1 MRTSAYQSY
10 MKCMTCFSSHHI
22 PNLRTNISH
31 QLFKGKYNA
40 IVSPLSNRMQVRWKS
55 GKDDISSIV
64 IPVPLTPANS
74 VDDINVGEELSTK
87 INKDD
92 IIKLLNKF
100 YKQPEVT
107 IVAAENGLD
116 SKLFH
121 RAAISFRN
129 FCMESEHLPVDLH
142 IALSDV
148 LQGAGHVTDILPYFL
163 DHAKQIFPHLE
174 CMEELKKIS
183 DLRQPA
189 NWYPNA
195 RTLNRKLIFHAGPTN
210 SGKTYKALERFMTSK
225 SGVYCGPLKLLS
237 VEVFNKTNEKGTP
250 CDLVTGEERQ
260 HVLPNNTPAN
270 HVACT
275 IEMVSVENKYE
286 VAVID
291 EIQMIKDPGRGW
303 AWTRALLGLVA
314 DEIHICGEAAAIDL
328 VKEIANSCGE
338 ELEVRKYERL
348 TALTIENNA
357 LMNLNNIQPGDCIV
371 CFSKKDIFSVS
382 LELEKRGFECAVIYG
397 GLPPGTKLAQ
407 AKKFNDPNHPCK
419 ILVATDA
426 IGMGLNLSIR
436 RIIFY
441 SLMKPCF
448 NEKGEKEIDTI
459 SPSQALQIGGRAGRF
474 NTQFSEG
481 HVTTFRDEDLPILK
495 SIMSKNIERLEKAG
509 LHPTADQVEL
519 FAYHLPHATLS
530 NLIDIF
536 ISLCIMDTS
545 SYFMCD
551 TEGFKFLAD
560 MIQHISL
567 PLRARYVFCCAP
579 INKQQPFV
587 CSMFTKF
594 SKQYSMNEPL
604 TAAKLCKI
612 IGWPFSAPQNI
623 ADLIHQEAVF
633 DVLDLYLWLS
643 YRFPDLFPDV
653 QAVRSIQRELDEII
667 QQGVFN
673 ITHLLKADETA
684 ENMDDHG
691 KYKYSNR
698 RNKDSLRT
706 AEELDVNE
714 LMKFGGSNRNF
725 GQGRLTRELLN
736 QGLITPQ
743 MLKTLQK
750 EWEESLEDPN
760 PLNPMRTKKFSK
772 VHTRRNKK
780 K

>member
-1 MRTSAYQSY
+1 MPQCIFCS
-10 MKCMTCFSSHHI
+10 
-22 PNLRTNISH
+22 L
-31 QLFKGKYNA
+31 
-40 IVSPLSNRMQVRWKS
+40 RWKS
-55 GKDDISSIV
+55 GKDDLSSIV
-64 IPVPLTPANS
+64 IPVPFTPANNS
-74 VDDINVGEELSTK
+74 DDINVGEELSKK

-92 IIKLLNKF
+92 ILKIINQF
-100 YKQPEVT
+100 YKQPEVA
-107 IVAAENGLD
+107 IQVAENGLD

-129 FCMESEHLPVDLH
+129 FCMESEKLPVELH
-142 IALSDV
+142 IIFSDI
-148 LQGAGHVTDILPYFL
+148 LQNAGHLHNLLPYFL
-163 DHAKQIFPHLE
+163 EHAKQIFPHLE
-174 CMEELKKIS
+174 CMEELKQIS

-189 NWYPNA
+189 NWYEEA
-195 RTLNRKLIFHAGPTN
+195 RKLQRKLIFHAGPTN
-210 SGKTYKALERFMTSK
+210 SGKTYRALERFMSSK

-260 HVLPNNTPAN
+260 SVLPDNMPAN

-275 IEMVSVENKYE
+275 IEMVSVENRYE

-314 DEIHICGEAAAIDL
+314 DEIHICGEGAAIDL
-328 VKEIANSCGE
+328 VKEIASSCGE
-338 ELEVRKYERL
+338 ELEVRTYDRL
-348 TALTIENNA
+348 TPLTIENNA
-357 LMNLNNIQPGDCIV
+357 LRDLNNIQPGDCVV
-371 CFSKKDIFSVS
+371 CFSKNDIFNVS
-382 LELEKRGFECAVIYG
+382 LDLERKGFECAVIYG

-436 RIIFY
+436 RVIFY
-441 SLMKPCF
+441 TLVKPVM

-459 SPSQALQIGGRAGRF
+459 STSQALQIGGRAGRF

-481 HVTTFRDEDLPILK
+481 YVTTFRSEDLPILK
-495 SIMSKNIERLEKAG
+495 TIMAKTVEPLEKAG
-509 LHPTADQVEL
+509 LHPTADQLEL
-519 FAYHLPHATLS
+519 FSYHLRDASLS

-536 ISLCIMDTS
+536 VSLCMMDTS

-560 MIQHISL
+560 MIQHVPL

-579 INKQQPFV
+579 INKRLPFV
-587 CSMFTKF
+587 CTMFLKF
-594 SKQYSMNEPL
+594 SKQYSQNEPL
-604 TAAKLCKI
+604 TADKLCRT
-612 IGWPFSAPQNI
+612 IGCPFSAPQNI
-623 ADLIHQEAVF
+623 IHLVHQEAVH

-643 YRFPDLFPDV
+643 YRFRDLFPDV
-653 QAVRSIQRELDEII
+653 QEVRVMQKELDEII

-673 ITHLLKADETA
+673 ITHLLKASEATDGLDEPVEPKASRNNKTTTISK
-684 ENMDDHG
+684 EVDTDEDTPSQLKSFGHG
-691 KYKYSNR
+691 K
-698 RNKDSLRT
+698 
-706 AEELDVNE
+706 
-714 LMKFGGSNRNF
+714 
-725 GQGRLTRELLN
+725 LTTELLE
-736 QGLITPQ
+736 QGLITPK

-750 EWEESLEDPN
+750 EWEASLEEDSPQFN
-760 PLNPMRTKKFSK
+760 PLAKPKKYSK
-772 VHTRRNKK
+772 VYTRKPKK

>member
-1 MRTSAYQSY
+1 MRTSGYHSY
-10 MKCMTCFSSHHI
+10 MKCITRLSVQQPS
-22 PNLRTNISH
+22 LRTNFSNK
-31 QLFKGKYNA
+31 LLTSKYCGIIA
-40 IVSPLSNRMQVRWKS
+40 PLSNGYQLRWKS

-87 INKDD
+87 MNKDD
-92 IIKLLNKF
+92 ILKLINKF

-107 IVAAENGLD
+107 IAAAENGLD

-129 FCMESEHLPVDLH
+129 FCIESEHLPVDLH
-142 IALSDV
+142 IALSDI

-183 DLRQPA
+183 DLRQPSS
-189 NWYPNA
+189 WYPNA
-195 RTLNRKLIFHAGPTN
+195 RTINRKLIFHAGPTN
-210 SGKTYKALERFMTSK
+210 SGKTYRALERFMTSK

-260 HVLPNNTPAN
+260 MVLPDNTPAN

-303 AWTRALLGLVA
+303 AWTRALLGLCA
-314 DEIHICGEAAAIDL
+314 EEIHICGEGAAIDL
-328 VKEIANSCGE
+328 VREIAGSCGE

-348 TALTIENNA
+348 TTLTIENNA
-357 LMNLNNIQPGDCIV
+357 LMDLSKIQPGDCIV
-371 CFSKKDIFSVS
+371 CFSKNDIFTVS

-441 SLMKPCF
+441 SLMKPVI

-481 HVTTFRDEDLPILK
+481 FVTTFRNEDLPILK
-495 SIMSKNIERLEKAG
+495 SIMSKDVENLEKAG

-579 INKQQPFV
+579 INKRQPFV

-594 SKQYSMNEPL
+594 ARQYSLNEPM
-604 TAAKLCKI
+604 TSTKLCKI
-612 IGWPFSAPQNI
+612 IGWPFSPPQNI
-623 ADLIHQEAVF
+623 VQLVHQEAVF

-653 QAVRSIQRELDEII
+653 QAVRKIQRQLDEII

-673 ITHLLKADETA
+673 ITHLLKAEEA
-684 ENMDDHG
+684 ADDIEDHIDYKSSNR
-691 KYKYSNR
+691 KYKSSL
-698 RNKDSLRT
+698 DS
-706 AEELDVNE
+706 ADDLDPDNI
-714 LMKFGGSNRNF
+714 MKFEKNIKNF
-725 GQGRLTRELLN
+725 GKGRLTQELLN
-736 QGLITPQ
+736 QGLLTPQ
-743 MLKTLQK
+743 MLKTLQR
-750 EWEESLEDPN
+750 EWEQSLEESQSPFN
-760 PLNPMRTKKFSK
+760 PLKSKKISS
-772 VHTRRNKK
+772 HPRRNKK

>member
-1 MRTSAYQSY
+1 
-10 MKCMTCFSSHHI
+10 MKCITRLGTQQPS
-22 PNLRTNISH
+22 LRTNASNK
-31 QLFKGKYNA
+31 LLSSKYCGIIA
-40 IVSPLSNRMQVRWKS
+40 PLSNTHQLRWKS
-55 GKDDISSIV
+55 GRDDISSIV

-92 IIKLLNKF
+92 ILKLINKF
-100 YKQPEVT
+100 YKQPEVN

-121 RAAISFRN
+121 RAAISFRT

-142 IALSDV
+142 IALSDI

-183 DLRQPA
+183 DLRQPS

-195 RTLNRKLIFHAGPTN
+195 RTINRKLVFHAGPTN
-210 SGKTYKALERFMTSK
+210 SGKTYRALERFMTSK

-260 HVLPNNTPAN
+260 MVLPDNSPAN

-303 AWTRALLGLVA
+303 AWTRALLGLCA
-314 DEIHICGEAAAIDL
+314 EEIHICGEAAAIDL
-328 VKEIANSCGE
+328 VREIASSCGE

-348 TALTIENNA
+348 TTLTIENNA
-357 LMNLNNIQPGDCIV
+357 LMDLSKIQPGDCIV
-371 CFSKKDIFSVS
+371 CFSKNDIFTVS

-436 RIIFY
+436 RVIFY
-441 SLMKPCF
+441 SLMKPVI

-459 SPSQALQIGGRAGRF
+459 SASQALQIGGRAGRF

-481 HVTTFRDEDLPILK
+481 FVTTFRNEDLPILK
-495 SIMSKNIERLEKAG
+495 SIMAKDVEKLEKAG

-560 MIQHISL
+560 MIQYISL

-579 INKQQPFV
+579 INKRQPFV

-594 SKQYSMNEPL
+594 ARQYSSNEPM
-604 TAAKLCKI
+604 TSNKLCKI
-612 IGWPFSAPQNI
+612 IGWPFSPPQNI
-623 ADLIHQEAVF
+623 VQLVHQEAVF

-653 QAVRSIQRELDEII
+653 QAVRKIQRQLDEII

-673 ITHLLKADETA
+673 ITHLLKAEEA
-684 ENMDDHG
+684 ADDVEDHIDYKTSSR
-691 KYKYSNR
+691 KYKSSL
-698 RNKDSLRT
+698 DS
-706 AEELDVNE
+706 ADDLDPDSV
-714 LMKFGGSNRNF
+714 MKFGKNNKNF
-725 GQGRLTRELLN
+725 GNGRLTRELLN
-736 QGLITPQ
+736 QGLLTPE

-750 EWEESLEDPN
+750 EWEQSLEESQSPFN
-760 PLNPMRTKKFSK
+760 PLKSKKFPS
-772 VHTRRNKK
+772 HPRRNKK